1 MKLGIIGYGNIAKAM
16 VAGLDGKFN
25 PIYVNDRKPQSK
37 KAYRKKSLQDFKIDD
52 IEKINLDFIFI
63 CVKPKD
69 VKGVLHSLQ
78 QFKNKPYLISVVAG
92 INLTS
97 LENMYTVS
105 YTHLTLPTKR
115 SV

>member
-37 KAYRKKSLQDFKIDD
+37 KAYSKKSLQYFKIDD

-105 YTHLTLPTKR
+105 YTHLTLPT
-115 SV
+115 SG